1 MLKVKLYAVGL
12 LSLPL
17 IGCATSGSNYRPLID
32 TKGVDLSKYEADL
45 VACQAYARTQP
56 GVAQG
61 AAKGAAVGAAV
72 GAVLATVAGR
82 DYDTGAA
89 ARVGGVTGAAR
100 GAQGANN
107 DQEMVIKR
115 CLQGRGYSVLK

>member
-1 MLKVKLYAVGL
+1 MTTQKVVTVGL
-12 LSLPL
+12 LSLVL
-17 IGCATSGSNYRPLID
+17 VGCATSGANYRPLID
-32 TKGVDLSKYEADL
+32 TKGVDLTKYESDL
-45 VACQAYARTQP
+45 IACQAYARTQP
-56 GVAQG
+56 GVGQG
-61 AAKGAAVGAAV
+61 AAKGAAVGATL
-72 GAVLATVAGR
+72 GAILGWVAGR

-100 GAQGANN
+100 GAQSANN

>member
-1 MLKVKLYAVGL
+1 MTTPKMVTVGL
-12 LSLPL
+12 MSFVLV
-17 IGCATSGSNYRPLID
+17 GCATSGANYRPLID
-32 TKGVDLSKYEADL
+32 TKGVDLSKYESDL
-45 VACQAYARTQP
+45 VACQAYARTQS
-56 GVAQG
+56 GAGEG

-72 GAVLATVAGR
+72 GAVLAGVAGR

-100 GAQGANN
+100 GAQRANN

>member
-1 MLKVKLYAVGL
+1 MRNTQFFCAGFLALFLV
-12 LSLPL
+12 
-17 IGCATSGSNYRPLID
+17 GCATAGANYRPMID
-32 TKGVDLSKYEADL
+32 TKGVDLSKFESDL

-56 GVAQG
+56 GVAKG

-89 ARVGGVTGAAR
+89 ARVGGVTGAAKGAR
-100 GAQGANN
+100 GANQ
-107 DQEMVIKR
+107 DQEMIIKR